1 MRTDKKIT
9 MLASSLDRCTK
20 VSGLKRSVM
29 QILADEGGTGAA
41 GLKVFKHGDGAQFAY
56 EMYKEYV
63 SDGNFQFFPDF
74 MQKLDQMVFE
84 FRGNQPL
91 ELIDDPDDEEDEGY
105 SSRKSKGGKKRYKP
119 MKKRPRAVT
128 PIPSDDGT
136 ANVDVEDDS
145 VVVSSIIERIKRD
158 AKKPVR
164 R

>member
-9 MLASSLDRCTK
+9 MLASSLDRQTK
-20 VSGLKRSVM
+20 IAGLKRGVM
-29 QILADEGGTGAA
+29 KVLADEGATPS

-91 ELIDDPDDEEDEGY
+91 ELIDDPDDDDDDGG
-105 SSRKSKGGKKRYKP
+105 SSRRSKGKKKYKP
-119 MKKRPRAVT
+119 VKKRPRAVT

-136 ANVDVEDDS
+136 ANVDVDDDS
-145 VVVSSIIERIKRD
+145 VVVSSIIERIKRR
-158 AKKPVR
+158 AK
-164 R
+164 